1 LDETTQTETNG
12 NKRVTT
18 GVVRTR
24 PDVAS
29 AIANGRAVVALESS
43 VLAQGLPIPANRTA
57 ARAMVGAVES
67 RGAVAAITA
76 VVRGV
81 PAAGL
86 TEEELERFLAREGIA
101 KVSAR
106 DLGLAV
112 ARGADGA
119 TTVAAALTL
128 ARLAGIDVLA
138 TGGIGGVHRAP
149 PFDESADLPE
159 LARTSMIVVCS
170 GAKAILDL
178 RATAERLDTL
188 GIAVLGFRTAELP
201 AFYGAESGIPVERV
215 EDEQTIVNVFRA
227 RRALGQ
233 RSALLVVQPPPA
245 PFALPGSVVERAV
258 VEGVRESTRA
268 GVQGSAMTPFLLAHV
283 DKATAGRAREVNLA
297 LLEQNAALAASIAMV
312 LARTESR

>member
-1 LDETTQTETNG
+1 M
-12 NKRVTT
+12 TT

-57 ARAMVGAVES
+57 ARAMIEAVES

-76 VVRGV
+76 VVRGI

-86 TEEELERFLAREGIA
+86 TDDELERFLAREGIS

-106 DLGLAV
+106 DLGLAI
-112 ARGADGA
+112 ARAADGA

-128 ARLAGIDVLA
+128 ARLVGIDVLA

-149 PFDESADLPE
+149 PFDESADLAE
-159 LARTSMIVVCS
+159 LARTPMIVVCS

-188 GIAVLGFRTAELP
+188 GVAVLGFRTAELP
-201 AFYGAESGIPVERV
+201 AFYGAESGIPVQRV
-215 EDEQTIVNVFRA
+215 DDEQAIVSIFRA
-227 RRALGQ
+227 QRALGQ
-233 RSALLVVQPPPA
+233 RAALLVVQPPPA

-297 LLEQNAALAASIAMV
+297 LLEQNAALAASIAMA
-312 LARTESR
+312 LARTESS

>member
-1 LDETTQTETNG
+1 
-12 NKRVTT
+12 
-18 GVVRTR
+18 
-24 PDVAS
+24 
-29 AIANGRAVVALESS
+29 VVALESS

-57 ARAMVGAVES
+57 ARSMLEAVIS
-67 RGAVAAITA
+67 RGAIPAITG

-86 TEEELERFLAREGIA
+86 EDDELERFLARDGIE

-106 DLGLAV
+106 DLALAI

-119 TTVAAALTL
+119 TTVAAAIAL
-128 ARLAGIDVLA
+128 ASIVGIEVFA

-149 PFDESADLPE
+149 PYDESADLLE
-159 LARTSMIVVCS
+159 LARTPIIVVCS

-188 GIAVLGFRTAELP
+188 GVPILGYRTSELP
-201 AFYGAESGIPVERV
+201 AFYGAESGIGVPRL
-215 EDEQTIVNVFRA
+215 DEVAEIVAAYRA
-227 RRALGQ
+227 QRALG
-233 RSALLVVQPPPA
+233 RSAALLVVQPPPA

-268 GVQGSAMTPFLLAHV
+268 GVHGSAMTPFLLSYV
-283 DKATAGRAREVNLA
+283 DKATSGRAREVNLA
-297 LLEQNAALAASIAMV
+297 LLEQNAALAASISVA
-312 LARTESR
+312 LARSQE

>member
-1 LDETTQTETNG
+1 M
-12 NKRVTT
+12 TT
-18 GVVRTR
+18 GIVRTL
-24 PDVAS
+24 PDVAA

-57 ARAMVGAVES
+57 ARAMVSAVES
-67 RGAVAAITA
+67 RGGVAAITA

-86 TEEELERFLAREGIA
+86 AEDELERFLARDGIA

-106 DLGLAV
+106 DLALAV
-112 ARGADGA
+112 ASGADGA
-119 TTVAAALTL
+119 TTVAAALTI

-149 PFDESADLPE
+149 PFDESADLLE

-188 GIAVLGFRTAELP
+188 GVAVLGFRTAELP
-201 AFYGAESGIPVERV
+201 AFYGAESGIPVQRV
-215 EDEQTIVNVFRA
+215 DDEQTIVNVFRA
-227 RRALGQ
+227 QRALG
-233 RSALLVVQPPPA
+233 RRGALLVVQPPPA

-297 LLEQNAALAASIAMV
+297 LLERNAALAASIAVV
-312 LARTESR
+312 LARNESR

>member
-1 LDETTQTETNG
+1 MTAD
-12 NKRVTT
+12 
-18 GVVRTR
+18 VVRAL
-24 PDVAS
+24 PAVAS
-29 AIANGRAVVALESS
+29 ALAHGKAVVALESS
-43 VLAQGLPIPANRTA
+43 VFAQGLPVPANRAA
-57 ARAMVGAVES
+57 ARSMVEAVES

-86 TEEELERFLAREGIA
+86 ADEELERFLARDGIA

-106 DLGLAV
+106 DLALAV
-112 ARGADGA
+112 ARASDGA
-119 TTVAAALTL
+119 TTVAAAIVI

-149 PFDESADLPE
+149 PFDESADLVE
-159 LARTSMIVVCS
+159 LARTPVIVVCS

-188 GIAVLGFRTAELP
+188 GVPVLGYRTAELP
-201 AFYGAESGIPVERV
+201 AFYGAESGIPVQQV
-215 EDEQTIVNVFRA
+215 DDVQMIVSAYRA
-227 RRALGQ
+227 HRALS
-233 RSALLVVQPPPA
+233 RSSALLVVQPPPA

-268 GVQGSAMTPFLLAHV
+268 GVQGSAVTPFLLAHV

-297 LLEQNAALAASIAMV
+297 LLEQNAALAASIAV
-312 LARTESR
+312 ALVASGSR